1 MKLNEL
7 MTGLTTPAYNT
18 GVSVDVPTLLIEL
31 GTPLPIAKSTPD
43 FDQQCSKQI
52 GTMDGLPVWA
62 SHCFGPEYLVIGF
75 LVNNNIPAYIALSV
89 TEYKGAYPLVRM
101 ETLQHSAP
109 GMIQALL
116 QFCLRKMK
124 WKIVVTKDEP
134 LTQSGWNFLVRSV
147 ERGILT
153 TIDTTTLQSVT
164 AEQLKAACKQQTTDV
179 EVFLEGQHM
188 KYEHI
193 VCNQP
198 DMMAEVV
205 YYIGDKLL
213 Q

>member
-1 MKLNEL
+1 
-7 MTGLTTPAYNT
+7 
-18 GVSVDVPTLLIEL
+18 
-31 GTPLPIAKSTPD
+31 
-43 FDQQCSKQI
+43 
-52 GTMDGLPVWA
+52 
-62 SHCFGPEYLVIGF
+62 
-75 LVNNNIPAYIALSV
+75 
-89 TEYKGAYPLVRM
+89 
-101 ETLQHSAP
+101 
-109 GMIQALL
+109 MIQALL

-134 LTQSGWNFLVRSV
+134 LTQSGWNFLIRSV

-164 AEQLKAACKQQTTDV
+164 AEQLKTARQQQTTDI